1 MKLKWKFHLPGLNP
15 NIGSYNRMVI
25 CKSDSCKFEATY
37 GFKFAVPEYC
47 MGHGRQVGAFTQ
59 YGICRCGLS
68 TPRYAL
74 KGEKASCCAKCKTDN
89 MVNIAD
95 RRCKCE
101 KHLPTYG
108 MPSDKRPDYCS
119 ECKKD
124 GMINLKDK
132 NKKCL
137 CNKVIPS
144 FGFSTDKK
152 PTCCVSCKKEGMI
165 SLLNDLCPCGKTA
178 AFGFKDDKNPAY
190 CLKCKKPGMEN
201 IVTKKCLCGKAI
213 PSFGLKTDKRAS
225 CCASCKIVG
234 MVNIIAKMCKC
245 GKVQPTFGMKT
256 DKKPSCCI
264 SCKTD
269 TMVNIKDIMCFCGK
283 AQPVFG
289 LKTDKKATHCVKC
302 KTEAMINIR
311 AKMCKCGNAQPV
323 FGLKTDRVATC
334 CVNCKNNEMVDILSK
349 KCMGLINYEG
359 NGDLKCPYDYRAK
372 KKYSYYCT
380 KCFEYNFPHDPRT
393 ALIRART
400 EENIVREYLAEN
412 YSNFIHNTALWT
424 DQKDCTC
431 RRRIDFRTLIGNT
444 LLCIE
449 VDENQHKYYDN
460 NDTDKRYNDIMMR
473 HGSKMIFIR
482 FNPHLYID
490 SDGNR
495 KNPEMP
501 SRLNVLKSTI
511 DTQINRI
518 NNGENT
524 ELLEVVL
531 LFFDKC

>member
-1 MKLKWKFHLPGLNP
+1 
-15 NIGSYNRMVI
+15 MVI

-269 TMVNIKDIMCFCGK
+269 TMVNIKDIMCFCG
-283 AQPVFG
+283 
-289 LKTDKKATHCVKC
+289 
-302 KTEAMINIR
+302 
-311 AKMCKCGNAQPV
+311 
-323 FGLKTDRVATC
+323 
-334 CVNCKNNEMVDILSK
+334 
-349 KCMGLINYEG
+349 
-359 NGDLKCPYDYRAK
+359 AK